1 MKNKKRDKNN
11 FLNILKAF
19 RLERPLIP
27 LSSIMLVVAFANK
40 VTIGIIVLM
49 ICCILMYAVGGLINA
64 KIDHDY
70 KVKNSYLIIFSIFAI
85 TLILSLY
92 HYIIFL
98 TVLLSLLLGFIYS
111 KYSRFLLFGDS
122 IILGLTHSTLPIISA
137 ALLLS
142 LNSELTFKLAG
153 FMFFA
158 IALVAP
164 MKNLKGVKEDKKRG
178 YKTLMT
184 KYKDGKKIT
193 NLLLNLYLLLLFLAY
208 FIFNLNKKFLLIF
221 SILLML
227 GFFINY
233 LMANKKEVQAYR
245 LVRLVIILFS
255 FAIVFSQTSNLKIIL
270 LSFSLVFVYFTYLS
284 IDLIKSK
291 IQKNLI

>member
-1 MKNKKRDKNN
+1 MKKKNKNS

-27 LSSIMLVVAFANK
+27 LSSIMLVVGFANK
-40 VTIGIIVLM
+40 INLGIVILM
-49 ICCILMYAVGGLINA
+49 VCCVLMYAVGGLINA
-64 KIDHDY
+64 KIDCDY
-70 KVKNSYLIIFSIFAI
+70 KVKHSYLIILSIFTI
-85 TLILSLY
+85 TLVLSLY
-92 HYIIFL
+92 NYIIFL
-98 TVLLSLLLGFIYS
+98 TVLLSLLLGFVYS

-122 IILGLTHSTLPIISA
+122 IILALTHSTLPIISA
-137 ALLLS
+137 SLLLS
-142 LNSELTFKLAG
+142 LNIQLVLKLTI

-158 IALVAP
+158 ITLVAP
-164 MKNLKGVKEDKKRG
+164 MKNLKGVKDDKKRG

-184 KYKDGKKIT
+184 KYKGGKKIT

-208 FIFNLNKKFLLIF
+208 FIFNLNEKFLLIF

-233 LMANKKEVQAYR
+233 LIVNKKEVQAYK

-270 LSFSLVFVYFTYLS
+270 LSLSLVFVYFTYLS
-284 IDLIKSK
+284 IDFIKSK